1 MLEMGRATNSKE
13 DQVIYLKNRFK
24 LLAQV
29 VGALN
34 EETAEHEDLENILA
48 MMENLEV
55 KIRRFRDDWAE
66 GLVEK

>member
-1 MLEMGRATNSKE
+1 MGRATNSKA

-29 VGALN
+29 ACALN
-34 EETAEHEDLENILA
+34 EETAAHEDLENILA
-48 MMENLEV
+48 MMDNLEV
-55 KIRRFRDDWAE
+55 KIRRFRDDWAD